1 MAKQNPK
8 STKAALKKQPL
19 AKMNIIY
26 LFLLIAYGFVTVLT
40 PNLLALDSNGP
51 KFLTFALLNLVTFL
65 YLFSR
70 KEIKTRPEWY
80 FSFFS
85 NGIGIAYTG
94 MIIISLLSFFK
105 ATNVLESV
113 LHFAKIFT
121 TFTGAYLVSVLILAD
136 KRNILYLSIAM
147 TLLLIFDSFTVFIE
161 INKYIDGV
169 KGIDIGNIKTI
180 YSNKNILAS
189 SIFVKIPF
197 ALWLLVF
204 KRKWLKAIAIIGI
217 FMAITATFFM
227 STRAFYLGTFALSI
241 ILIVFFIIRYKQSG
255 DKFQLRLGGIYLII
269 LVFSLLIFSATQRY
283 LYPKVKGG
291 YNTNI
296 EERLATI
303 SSADASANQRLSA
316 WKRSWHV
323 FKQEPILGV
332 GLGNWKLT
340 TLKEENQTSQ
350 DFIYQYKAHNDF
362 IEIPT
367 ETGMFGGMFFIA
379 IFLFTAWVFIIAV
392 YKKAATEWL
401 SLIFLPVF
409 GLLCY
414 SFDAFFNFPQ
424 DRPEIQ
430 ALFALYI
437 GLAVA
442 VFSLFYRETSN
453 LPIEESTEKTSFIK
467 RCKSFWKNAANFN
480 QTEKPIKL
488 FIRVPFIIIFGL
500 MLLATAYMLNENFTS
515 LKLQRIVIEDINR
528 GKLSHPASMFLD
540 GFPAVINLNTMAE
553 PIAVQKAR
561 YLINE
566 NRNDEA
572 IALLKVDKSSPYD
585 TRPEYFIA
593 MAYYNQNNVDSGMV
607 YSEKMYKL
615 KPNFFKNIAK
625 LCDVLQERNRLKE
638 AEIMIDKYLSNTKNN
653 KDAWLYASSFYFK
666 SNNLKKAVS
675 VIDTAVYF
683 FPTDSLILKQR
694 DIIDNKAIITP
705 YQSLY
710 DLASTAYNEKRYAEA
725 IRYYSELLIKIP
737 GYMDALERRAFCYY
751 FSKEYAKS
759 NKDLDFMISKGMI
772 RSNLYNLRGVNY
784 NSIGNKD
791 EACKNFK
798 IAYDM
803 GDKDGL
809 NNYPKLCLPA
819 NK

>member
-1 MAKQNPK
+1 MAKQNAK
-8 STKAALKKQPL
+8 STKATLKKQPQ
-19 AKMNIIY
+19 AKLNIIY

-94 MIIISLLSFFK
+94 LMIISLLSFFK
-105 ATNVLESV
+105 AINVLESV

-121 TFTGAYLVSVLILAD
+121 TFSAGYLISVLILAD
-136 KRNILYLSIAM
+136 KRNILYLCIAM
-147 TLLLIFDSFTVFIE
+147 TLLLIFDSLSVLSE
-161 INKYIDGV
+161 ILKYINGKV
-169 KGIDIGNIKTI
+169 KDILEIKTI

-197 ALWLLVF
+197 ALWLLIY
-204 KRKWLKAIAIIGI
+204 KQKWLKSLGILGTFLAIA
-217 FMAITATFFM
+217 ATLFM
-227 STRAFYLGTFALSI
+227 STRAFYLGTIALSI
-241 ILIVFFIIRYKQSG
+241 FLVSFFIIRYKQSN
-255 DKFQLRLGGIYLII
+255 DKSYLSLVATYLII
-269 LVFSLLIFSATQRY
+269 LFASILIFSTTQTY
-283 LYPKVKGG
+283 LYPKSGSI
-291 YNTNI
+291 YNTSV
-296 EERLATI
+296 ESRLATI
-303 SSADASANQRLSA
+303 SSNEVSANSRLTA

-323 FKQEPILGV
+323 FKQDPILGV

-340 TLKEENQTSQ
+340 TLKEENQTGQ

-367 ETGMFGGMFFIA
+367 ETGIFGGVFFIA
-379 IFLFTAWVFIIAV
+379 IFLITAWVFIKAV
-392 YKKAATEWL
+392 LKKAAPEWL

-437 GLAVA
+437 GMAVA
-442 VFSLFYRETSN
+442 VFSLYHRETSN
-453 LPIEESTEKTSFIK
+453 LSLEESSEKTSFFI
-467 RCKSFWKNAANFN
+467 RFKSFWNNAANIN
-480 QTEKPIKL
+480 QTGKPIKL
-488 FIRVPFIIIFGL
+488 FIRIPFMIIFGMIL
-500 MLLATAYMLNENFTS
+500 IATAYMLNENFTS

-540 GFPAVINLNTMAE
+540 GFPSVINLNTMAE

-625 LCDVLQERNRLKE
+625 LCDVLQERNKLKE
-638 AEIMIDKYLSNTKNN
+638 AEVMIDTYLSNTKGN

-666 SNNLKKAVS
+666 SNNFKKAVS
-675 VIDTAVYF
+675 VIDSAVNF

-694 DIIDNKAIITP
+694 EIIDNKAIIMP

-710 DLASTAYNEKRYAEA
+710 DLASNAYNEKKYAEA

-751 FSKEYAKS
+751 FSKEYVKS

-784 NSIGNKD
+784 NSLGNKD

-798 IAYDM
+798 IAFDM

-809 NNYPKLCLPA
+809 NNYPKLCLQS